1 MIDLT
6 PLDVRKKRGDF
17 KKMLR
22 GYDPQEVDTFLEL
35 VAERLEALVKESMSL
50 KERTDML
57 AEQVKAQEGREKA
70 IQEALVTAQTLREDI
85 AQQASREAESVR
97 EQAKREAE
105 MVTRQA
111 EAEAKQMRDQVDAEV
126 AQLRQQAVG
135 DTELLRRQT
144 EGELER
150 LTHELEGLI
159 ESKTGIIDE
168 LERKRTR
175 FLRAFRSLLEREL
188 DAVAIEEGKV
198 ASEDAIL
205 ELDLT
210 GGQRRV
216 QARMIETAA
225 LDMLQDESM
234 KDESMEQEAADA
246 AHAEPLPQ
254 SEPVAGAPV
263 LDFDPSTGEGGDS
276 ARVETVAVETNALEE
291 AVVTVSVV
299 EETPQLEATP
309 HSMEIP
315 GEAELDQAV
324 DAVLI
329 DDTPAASP
337 APVEVSSEAAAERV
351 VERQSPEVEQGEH
364 LAEVVTAEVVEVEV
378 PPEPSPEETLV
389 DRAFA
394 ILDEAPA
401 APDSEVAPET
411 GDADL
416 RVDGFLSDESA
427 SSEAEEVI
435 SINTLA
441 PEPAEPFEDEA
452 RAAVNELFDREDVPT
467 AEAEAVSEDVEDAW
481 SKVLRGE
488 DGTSEDQESEGKGA
502 WSPNFPDK
510 GRKSEGSGWSRSKDP
525 SRWR

>member
-35 VAERLEALVKESMSL
+35 VAERLEALVKEGLAL

-57 AEQVKAQEGREKA
+57 AEQVKIQEGREKA

-97 EQAKREAE
+97 AQAKREAE

-111 EAEAKQMRDQVDAEV
+111 EAEARQIRESARSEV
-126 AQLRQQAVG
+126 ANIRQQAVG
-135 DTELLRRQT
+135 DTELLRKKT
-144 EGELER
+144 EAELER

-159 ESKTGIIDE
+159 EEKTGLIDE

-225 LDMLQDESM
+225 LDMLQDEEPAEAESADPAPEVDQVERVGGGFALASEGDHTPDLGLSE
-234 KDESMEQEAADA
+234 KLEIIAERTEEAPNDPTHQIPDESA
-246 AHAEPLPQ
+246 
-254 SEPVAGAPV
+254 
-263 LDFDPSTGEGGDS
+263 LDE
-276 ARVETVAVETNALEE
+276 
-291 AVVTVSVV
+291 
-299 EETPQLEATP
+299 
-309 HSMEIP
+309 
-315 GEAELDQAV
+315 AV
-324 DAVLI
+324 DAVLVEASAGPHES
-329 DDTPAASP
+329 DAQPAETLFDLSVAAPALETEGQP
-337 APVEVSSEAAAERV
+337 APVAEAD
-351 VERQSPEVEQGEH
+351 
-364 LAEVVTAEVVEVEV
+364 
-378 PPEPSPEETLV
+378 PSPVDLLV

-394 ILDEAPA
+394 ILDDDASRTEGPSAGDLA
-401 APDSEVAPET
+401 DDS
-411 GDADL
+411 
-416 RVDGFLSDESA
+416 LSGG
-427 SSEAEEVI
+427 AEEPREAI
-435 SINTLA
+435 SIDTLA
-441 PEPAEPFEDEA
+441 PQPENSLDDKA
-452 RAAVNELFDREDVPT
+452 RDAVNQLFDRDDVPVPQ
-467 AEAEAVSEDVEDAW
+467 AEESSDEVEDAW
-481 SKVLRGE
+481 TRVLRGE
-488 DGTSEDQESEGKGA
+488 GVSGEEAGTEGKGS

-510 GRKSEGSGWSRSKDP
+510 GRKSEGSGWSRSKDS

>member
-35 VAERLEALVKESMSL
+35 VAERLEVLVKESMTL
-50 KERTDML
+50 QERTELL
-57 AEQVKAQEGREKA
+57 AEQVKSQQGREKA

-85 AQQASREAESVR
+85 AQQAAREAEAIR

-111 EAEAKQMRDQVDAEV
+111 EAEARQLRDKVDAEV
-126 AQLRQQAVG
+126 SQLRQQAVG
-135 DTELLRRQT
+135 DTELLRKQT

-198 ASEDAIL
+198 ASEDSIL

-225 LDMLQDESM
+225 LDMLQDEAGEVEGAPAAEHGTDSAV
-234 KDESMEQEAADA
+234 DLVLGPTESGDHPQSAGALVDSETGDGAEYHRDSEGPSAEGADA
-246 AHAEPLPQ
+246 GPE
-254 SEPVAGAPV
+254 EDVGGA
-263 LDFDPSTGEGGDS
+263 S
-276 ARVETVAVETNALEE
+276 VE
-291 AVVTVSVV
+291 
-299 EETPQLEATP
+299 
-309 HSMEIP
+309 MP

-324 DAVLI
+324 DAVLV
-329 DDTPAASP
+329 DDSSHGAQPAAE
-337 APVEVSSEAAAERV
+337 APVQESAVAVEEAGDASTDSADLDLRV
-351 VERQSPEVEQGEH
+351 GG
-364 LAEVVTAEVVEVEV
+364 
-378 PPEPSPEETLV
+378 PSPEEAQVDTLV
-389 DRAFA
+389 DQAFT
-394 ILDEAPA
+394 ILDETPVT
-401 APDSEVAPET
+401 PDGADGASDPESRGEPVVESLMTEHGPRPT
-411 GDADL
+411 GD
-416 RVDGFLSDESA
+416 
-427 SSEAEEVI
+427 EVI
-435 SINTLA
+435 SIQSLA
-441 PEPAEPFEDEA
+441 PESREPFEDEA
-452 RAAVNELFDREDVPT
+452 RAAVNELFDRGDVPV
-467 AEAEAVSEDVEDAW
+467 APPEAPAEDVEDAW

-488 DGTSEDQESEGKGA
+488 EGSGEDTASEGKGS

-510 GRKSEGSGWSRSKDP
+510 GRKSDGSGWMRSKDP

>member
-35 VAERLEALVKESMSL
+35 VAERLEVLVKESMSL
-50 KERTDML
+50 KERTDL
-57 AEQVKAQEGREKA
+57 LTEQVQVQQGREKA

-85 AQQASREAESVR
+85 SQQAAREAEAIR

-105 MVTRQA
+105 MVKRQA
-111 EAEAKQMRDQVDAEV
+111 EAEARQMREQVDAEV

-135 DTELLRRQT
+135 DTELLRKQT

-159 ESKTGIIDE
+159 EDKTGVIDE

-198 ASEDAIL
+198 ASEDSIL

-225 LDMLQDESM
+225 LDMLQDETTGGQADPVPEVEAERPPEAEAAESDHRDVEEEDIGADM
-234 KDESMEQEAADA
+234 APAELQASGTSQVEEEVQTPAAVTPSME
-246 AHAEPLPQ
+246 
-254 SEPVAGAPV
+254 
-263 LDFDPSTGEGGDS
+263 
-276 ARVETVAVETNALEE
+276 
-291 AVVTVSVV
+291 
-299 EETPQLEATP
+299 
-309 HSMEIP
+309 MP

-324 DAVLI
+324 DAVLV
-329 DDTPAASP
+329 DDSHRATEDLSLAAT
-337 APVEVSSEAAAERV
+337 EAAAV
-351 VERQSPEVEQGEH
+351 APEVRAEPIAPEPAPSQGE
-364 LAEVVTAEVVEVEV
+364 A
-378 PPEPSPEETLV
+378 LV
-389 DRAFA
+389 DQAFT
-394 ILDEAPA
+394 ILDEAPKPTEAVEQA
-401 APDSEVAPET
+401 ASEPTAQDGTSMVEGLLSGDSPEE
-411 GDADL
+411 GAD
-416 RVDGFLSDESA
+416 
-427 SSEAEEVI
+427 EVI
-435 SINTLA
+435 SIHTLA
-441 PEPAEPFEDEA
+441 PESTEPFDDEA
-452 RAAVNELFDREDVPT
+452 RAAVNELFDRSDVPV
-467 AEAEAVSEDVEDAW
+467 APPEGSSEDVEDAW

-488 DGTSEDQESEGKGA
+488 DGESEDPESAEKGS

-510 GRKSEGSGWSRSKDP
+510 GRKGEGSGWTRSKDP

>member
-35 VAERLEALVKESMSL
+35 VAERLEVLVKESMSL
-50 KERTDML
+50 KERTDL
-57 AEQVKAQEGREKA
+57 LTEQVQVQQGREKA

-85 AQQASREAESVR
+85 SQQAAREAEAIR

-105 MVTRQA
+105 MVKRQA
-111 EAEAKQMRDQVDAEV
+111 EAEARQMREQVDAEV

-135 DTELLRRQT
+135 DTELLRKQT

-159 ESKTGIIDE
+159 EDKTGVIDE

-198 ASEDAIL
+198 ASEDSIL

-225 LDMLQDESM
+225 LDMLQDETTGGQA
-234 KDESMEQEAADA
+234 DPVPEVEAERPPEAEAAESDHRDVEEEDIGADA
-246 AHAEPLPQ
+246 APAELQ
-254 SEPVAGAPV
+254 ASGT
-263 LDFDPSTGEGGDS
+263 SQ
-276 ARVETVAVETNALEE
+276 
-291 AVVTVSVV
+291 V
-299 EETPQLEATP
+299 EEEVQTPAAVTP
-309 HSMEIP
+309 SMEMP

-324 DAVLI
+324 DAVLVDDSHRAT
-329 DDTPAASP
+329 DDTAEEAAGRDAAGATEDLSL
-337 APVEVSSEAAAERV
+337 AATEAAAVASEVRA
-351 VERQSPEVEQGEH
+351 EPIAPEPAPSQGE
-364 LAEVVTAEVVEVEV
+364 A
-378 PPEPSPEETLV
+378 LV
-389 DRAFA
+389 DQAFT
-394 ILDEAPA
+394 ILDEAPKPTEAVEQA
-401 APDSEVAPET
+401 ASEPTAQDGTSMVEGLLSGDSPEE
-411 GDADL
+411 GAD
-416 RVDGFLSDESA
+416 
-427 SSEAEEVI
+427 EVI
-435 SINTLA
+435 SIHTLA
-441 PEPAEPFEDEA
+441 PESTEPFDDEA
-452 RAAVNELFDREDVPT
+452 RAAVNELFDRSDVPV
-467 AEAEAVSEDVEDAW
+467 APPEGSSEDVEDAW

-488 DGTSEDQESEGKGA
+488 DGESEDSESAEKGS

-510 GRKSEGSGWSRSKDP
+510 GRKGEGSGWTRSKDS